1 MLVKWAIEG
10 RRKTAKAKLSA
21 TEYDRHGGATTSA
34 PFSTGSLTEKDRPQI
49 TGIPVEPE
57 TTAQALTAQLDRL
70 NFEQDAALARSNE
83 SDGDRAFRRIRAEE
97 RDTMLRDDKLLA
109 LAGPDLPRHQ
119 SHPGS
124 QEAQSSL
131 PLTEANIEK
140 LVHEQ
145 DGNSN
150 DMRGTLSDRDSNI
163 VNRAYSTTRTHDRV
177 VSRPS
182 LTEQKHRESEQTI
195 TREGPS

>member
-21 TEYDRHGGATTSA
+21 SEYDRHGGATTSA

-119 SHPGS
+119 SHQGS
-124 QEAQSSL
+124 QEAESSL

-150 DMRGTLSDRDSNI
+150 DMRGPSSDRDSNI
-163 VNRAYSTTRTHDRV
+163 VNRTHSTPRTQDKV
-177 VSRPS
+177 ASRPS
-182 LTEQKHRESEQTI
+182 LTEQRHRESEQTI

>member
-21 TEYDRHGGATTSA
+21 TEDDRHGGATTSA
-34 PFSTGSLTEKDRPQI
+34 PFSTESLTQKNRPQS
-49 TGIPVEPE
+49 TGIQVEPE

-70 NFEQDAALARSNE
+70 NFEQDAALARSTE
-83 SDGDRAFRRIRAEE
+83 TDGDRAIRRIHAEE

-109 LAGPDLPRHQ
+109 LTGHDLPRHQ
-119 SHPGS
+119 SHEGS
-124 QEAQSSL
+124 KEAQSSL

-145 DGNSN
+145 DGNLN
-150 DMRGTLSDRDSNI
+150 DQRGPLSDRDSNI
-163 VNRAYSTTRTHDRV
+163 VNRPHSTIRTHEKV
-177 VSRPS
+177 LSRPS
-182 LTEQKHRESEQTI
+182 LTEQRHRESEQTI
-195 TREGPS
+195 TREGPC